1 VPILTVGSGVYDAA
15 VKGVEATDIAIKT
28 IYETCKKE
36 GYVLF
41 ITSDHGNAEEMKTEE
56 GKPKT
61 SHTTN
66 KVPFIMA
73 NAPEGWTLKKTDGVL
88 GDVAPTC
95 LAAMGLDQP
104 EDMTGTNLL
113 M

>member
-1 VPILTVGSGVYDAA
+1 MLIYRRGVYEAA
-15 VKGVEATDIAIKT
+15 IKGVEATDKAIKV
-28 IYETCKKE
+28 IYEACKE
-36 GYVLF
+36 HGYVLF
-41 ITSDHGNAEEMKTEE
+41 VTADHGNAEEMKTED

-73 NAPEGWTLKKTDGVL
+73 NAPQGWSLKKTDGVL
-88 GDVAPTC
+88 GDVAPT
-95 LAAMGLDQP
+95 LLSAMGLSQP
-104 EDMTGTNLL
+104 EDMTGTSLL

>member
-1 VPILTVGSGVYDAA
+1 LQVYDAA
-15 VKGVEATDIAIKT
+15 VQGVEATDKAIKT
-28 IYETCKKE
+28 VYDACRKE

-41 ITSDHGNAEEMKTEE
+41 VTADHGNAEEMKNEE
-56 GKPKT
+56 GGPKT

-66 KVPFIMA
+66 RVPFILA
-73 NAPEGWTLKKTDGVL
+73 NAPEDWSLKKTDGVL

-95 LAAMGLDQP
+95 LAAMGLSQP